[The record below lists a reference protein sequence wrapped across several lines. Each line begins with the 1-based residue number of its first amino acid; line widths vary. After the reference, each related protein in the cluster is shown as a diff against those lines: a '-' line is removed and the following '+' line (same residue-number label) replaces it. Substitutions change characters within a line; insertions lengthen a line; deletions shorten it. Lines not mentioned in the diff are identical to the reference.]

1 MNSSI
6 ILYILGYVLKIES
19 FLMLLPCVVAIIY
32 REKFGLYYLGVAAL
46 CALLGLAM
54 THRKPQNT
62 VFYLKEGCVITA
74 LSWIFLSLFGCLP
87 FVLSGE
93 IPSFTDALFE
103 TISGFTTTGA
113 SILSDVES
121 LSHCSLFWRS
131 FTHWI
136 GGMGVLVFLL
146 AIVPMSGGSH
156 INLMRAESPGP
167 SVGKLVPKVKYTAR
181 ILYGI
186 YLALTV
192 LEIIFL
198 LAGGM
203 SVFDALTTSFGT
215 AGTGGFGIKNDSLM
229 SYSNYLQWVVTI
241 FMILFGVNF
250 NAYYYILFRNFK
262 KAFSMEEVRCYF
274 LIIIAA
280 IGIIFMDIIDRSASA
295 FDALTKVAFQV
306 GSIITTTGFSTADFN
321 LWPQTSKTIL
331 VLLMFIG
338 ACAGST
344 GGGIKVSRF
353 VVLFKTIIKE
363 LNSYIHP
370 KSIKKIKI
378 DGKPVEHDVVRA
390 INVYFIAFM
399 IIFSISVFAISFEG
413 KDLVTNF
420 TAVVATINNIGPG
433 LELVGPTQNFGGFT
447 VFSKYVLM
455 FDMLAGRL
463 ELFPLLILF
472 HPIVWKDL
480 FASKIKAKK

>member
-87 FVLSGE
+87 FVWSGE

-203 SVFDALTTSFGT
+203 PVFDALTTSFGT